1 MSGLYPG
8 IFLITLVF
16 IVSMIFSMR
25 SLLLANYKKI
35 TGILLCLGEF
45 PVNYVSKSF
54 DTQEK
59 KHTAEIINELSRYLK
74 AFEQSPKPGEK
85 VVAIRSN
92 LMRMIQFFEAIDFK
106 LNEGWAIDANA
117 RKKVESI
124 RNQIIG
130 IKYIWINSF
139 IFCAIIHIVLFSVF
153 FYMFVSKFYY

>member
-35 TGILLCLGEF
+35 TGILLCLEEF
-45 PVNYVSKSF
+45 PVTYVSKTF
-54 DTQEK
+54 ETKEK
-59 KHTAEIINELSRYLK
+59 EHTEEIVNELSRYLK

-92 LMRMIQFFEAIDFK
+92 LMRMIQFFESVSFK
-106 LNEGWAIDANA
+106 LKQGWAIDAVG
-117 RKKVESI
+117 RKKIESV
-124 RNQIIG
+124 RNKIIG

-139 IFCAIIHIVLFSVF
+139 ILCAIIHIVLFSVF
-153 FYMFVSKFYY
+153 FYMFVSKFYH